1 MRGADTF
8 TESLFTMRKLEDFV
22 PAKHPLREIR
32 KTANTALEK
41 LGPVLTAMYAADVKG
56 GRPSIAPEKLLRA
69 MLLQVLFSVR
79 SERQLMEQ
87 VHYNLLFRWFIGLA
101 MDDAVWVPTV
111 FTKNRERL
119 IEHDAVIKFFNEVV
133 AIAQQRDLLSGEHFS
148 VDGTL
153 IQAWAGHKS
162 FVPKDDDER
171 GDGGNGDNTSSSGD
185 FKGQRRSNDTHAST
199 TDGDARLY
207 RKGNTASELRYMGHT
222 LSDNRHGLIA
232 SAMVTT
238 ADGFAER
245 EAAKAMINDAR
256 QALGDDE
263 RDVTLGADKG
273 YDAKEFID
281 ACVAMNVT
289 PHVAQNTSGRKSA
302 VPDEIAHTE
311 GYAISQ
317 RKRKLIEQGFGWA
330 KTVGGIRQVMVRGL
344 KRVDQMFVLTMA
356 AYNLVRMRGLEKVRP
371 QCAQ

>member
-1 MRGADTF
+1 
-8 TESLFTMRKLEDFV
+8 
-22 PAKHPLREIR
+22 
-32 KTANTALEK
+32 
-41 LGPVLTAMYAADVKG
+41 MYAADGRG
-56 GRPSIAPEKLLRA
+56 GQPSIAPEKLLRA

-101 MDDAVWVPTV
+101 MDDAVCVPTV
-111 FTKNRERL
+111 FPKNRERL
-119 IEHDAVIKFFNEVV
+119 IELDAVIRFFNEVV

-162 FVPKDDDER
+162 FVPKDEDQ
-171 GDGGNGDNTSSSGD
+171 GDGGGDNSTTSGN
-185 FKGQRRSNDTHAST
+185 FKGQRRSNDTHESK

-232 SAMVTT
+232 NAMVTQ

-245 EAAKAMINDAR
+245 EAAKVMISDAR

-263 RDVTLGADKG
+263 REVTLGADKG

-281 ACVAMNVT
+281 ACAANSVT
-289 PHVAQNTSGRKSA
+289 PHVA
-302 VPDEIAHTE
+302 
-311 GYAISQ
+311 
-317 RKRKLIEQGFGWA
+317 
-330 KTVGGIRQVMVRGL
+330 
-344 KRVDQMFVLTMA
+344 
-356 AYNLVRMRGLEKVRP
+356 
-371 QCAQ
+371 